1 MNLQTAVATELPY
14 LRRYARALSGSQTVG
29 DAAVRETLHALIN
42 MPVDFD
48 GALPYRAEIYRVFHS
63 SWSKSAVDPIDMADG
78 VMSALPEA
86 WRQALLLTTVEG
98 FSTAEAA
105 RILSTDEAAIQSYV
119 AAARKSVHSMLTA
132 KILVI
137 EDEPIIAMHVK
148 SIMTALGHDV
158 TAIARTHDEALA
170 TVAKIVPELV
180 LADISLADG
189 SSGIDA
195 VRDILAEHSMPVIY
209 ITAFPERLLTG
220 SGYEPAY
227 LITKPFEP
235 ETVAATVWQALL
247 VHREREAIARVAV

>member
-1 MNLQTAVATELPY
+1 MNLQAAVATELPY
-14 LRRYARALSGSQTVG
+14 LRRYARALTGSQSAG
-29 DAAVRETLHALIN
+29 DTAVRETLQSLIN
-42 MPVDFD
+42 MPSVID
-48 GALPYRAEIYRVFHS
+48 GTQPHRTAIYRQFHAN
-63 SWSKSAVDPIDMADG
+63 WPAPELGLVDVADG
-78 VMSALPEA
+78 VISALPVA

-98 FSTAEAA
+98 FSAAEAA
-105 RILSTDEAAIQSYV
+105 YILATDEATIISYV
-119 AAARKSVHSMLTA
+119 QEARKSVHSMLKA

-148 SIMTALGHDV
+148 SIMTSLGHDV

-170 TVAKIVPELV
+170 TVANNVPELV

-195 VRDILAEHSMPVIY
+195 VRDILREHAIPVIY

-220 SGYEPAY
+220 TGYEPAY

-247 VHREREAIARVAV
+247 VHRERQAIARVAV

>member
-14 LRRYARALSGSQTVG
+14 LRRYARALSGSQSAG
-29 DAAVRETLHALIN
+29 DAVVRETLRSLISI
-42 MPVDFD
+42 PTDFD
-48 GALPYRAEIYRVFHS
+48 SKQPHRAEIYRLFHAN
-63 SWSKSAVDPIDMADG
+63 WAKTFVDPIDVSDG
-78 VMSALPEA
+78 VISALPIG

-105 RILSTDEAAIQSYV
+105 HILATDEVTIINRVQE
-119 AAARKSVHSMLTA
+119 ARKSVHVMLKA

-148 SIMTALGHDV
+148 SIMTSLGHDV
-158 TAIARTHDEALA
+158 TAIARTHNEALA

-180 LADISLADG
+180 LADVSLADG

-195 VRDILAEHSMPVIY
+195 VRDILIDHTVPVIY

-220 SGYEPAY
+220 TGYEPAY

>member
-1 MNLQTAVATELPY
+1 MSLQAAVATELPY
-14 LRRYARALSGSQTVG
+14 LRRYARALAGSQSAG
-29 DAAVRETLHALIN
+29 DALVRETLQSLIN
-42 MPVDFD
+42 APSGFD
-48 GALPYRAEIYRVFHS
+48 SSQPERTEIYRLFHVN
-63 SWSKSAVDPIDMADG
+63 WSKTALDPIDVADG
-78 VMSALPEA
+78 VISALPAA

-105 RILSTDEAAIQSYV
+105 QILATDEANIGAYV
-119 AAARKSVHSMLTA
+119 QEARKSVHSMLKA

-148 SIMTALGHDV
+148 SIMTSLGHDV

-170 TVAKIVPELV
+170 TVANIVPEMV

-195 VRDILAEHSMPVIY
+195 VREILREHAVPVVY

-220 SGYEPAY
+220 TGYEPAY

-247 VHREREAIARVAV
+247 VHREREAIARAAV